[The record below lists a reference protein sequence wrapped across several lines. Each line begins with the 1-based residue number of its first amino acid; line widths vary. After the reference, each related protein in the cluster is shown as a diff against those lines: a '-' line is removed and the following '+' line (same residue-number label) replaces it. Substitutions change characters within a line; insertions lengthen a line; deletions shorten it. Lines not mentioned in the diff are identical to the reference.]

1 MSSDDPRR
9 VVIVELAILING
21 REPLKFDMT
30 QEVNLKGGLEVKLNA
45 FSPRRAPYAHHTPCS
60 PHLCICEAPAFET
73 APLRVKPRPLRVE
86 PRRSKQEPSEPVG
99 IDGR

>member
-30 QEVNLKGGLEVKLNA
+30 QEANLKGGLEVKMDA
-45 FSPRRAPYAHHTPCS
+45 SPRRAPYAHTRRA
-60 PHLCICEAPAFET
+60 APAF
-73 APLRVKPRPLRVE
+73 AYVNVRVHVRMHVHVYMRSLRD
-86 PRRSKQEPSEPVG
+86 RSKSHRTPVG
-99 IDGR
+99 TDGR